1 MGYDETLS
9 YLYGLQKHGLKF
21 GLDNIRAILSLLG
34 EPQRAFRSIHI
45 AGTNG
50 KGSTSAMI
58 ERLLR
63 EAGMRTGL
71 FTSPHILSFKER
83 IRISGTKID
92 EKDVIGLTDE
102 IRRIIGDINPTF
114 FEFVT
119 AMAFLYF
126 MRRNVAI
133 AVIEV
138 GMGGRLDATNCVE
151 PEVSVITPI
160 GLDHKEF
167 LGRDLKEIASEK
179 AGIIKKGIPVVS
191 AAQEPPALE
200 VIENRAKELSSR
212 VFLEGRDFE
221 AVFRGHYPDG
231 IVIDYRSASLELSA
245 LKVSLRGRHQ
255 AQNAA
260 LALRA
265 VEEIV
270 KGDILKIKNSLSD
283 THWQGR
289 LERVSNEPEIIIDGA
304 HNPHSA
310 KALRYAI
317 EELYP
322 ERGITLILGIMSDK
336 DIEGIL
342 RELLPISDEVIFTA
356 PNYERAEP
364 PQRLKDRALGL
375 GYKAKVVDSIK
386 DAIGIAK
393 NLNPKNLILI
403 TGSFYTIGE
412 AKEALGYEAAL
423 MDLRESFKEQDP

>member
-34 EPQRAFRSIHI
+34 EPQKSFRSIHI

-50 KGSTSAMI
+50 KGSTSCMI

-63 EAGMRTGL
+63 ASGLKTGL
-71 FTSPHILSFKER
+71 FTSPHILRFTER
-83 IRISGTKID
+83 IQVLGEEITEES
-92 EKDVIGLTDE
+92 VIKLTDE
-102 IRRIIGDINPTF
+102 IRGLIGDMSPTF
-114 FEFVT
+114 FEFIT
-119 AMAFLYF
+119 AMGFLYF
-126 MRRNVAI
+126 MRKKVEI

-138 GMGGRLDATNCVE
+138 GMGGRLDATNVLE

-167 LGRDLKEIASEK
+167 LGRNLKEIASEK
-179 AGIIKKGIPVVS
+179 AGIIKKGIPVIS

-200 VIENRAKELSSR
+200 VIKSKAMEMSSEL
-212 VFLEGRDFE
+212 FLEGRDFKSI
-221 AVFRGHYPDG
+221 FRESYPDG
-231 IVIDYRSASLELSA
+231 IVIDYESNSIRLDWLG
-245 LKVSLRGRHQ
+245 VSLRGRHQ

-270 KGDILKIKNSLSD
+270 GDDILKIKDSLSD
-283 THWQGR
+283 IHWAGR
-289 LERVSNEPEIIIDGA
+289 LERVSDDPEIIIDGA

-310 KALRYAI
+310 QTLRDSI
-317 EELYP
+317 KELYP
-322 ERGITLILGIMSDK
+322 KRDITLILGIMSDK

-342 RELLPISDEVIFTA
+342 RALLPLASEIILTA

-364 PQRLKDRALGL
+364 PQRLRDRAQGL
-375 GYKAKVVDSIK
+375 GYGARVSESIK
-386 DAIGIAK
+386 DAIEIAK
-393 NLNPKNLILI
+393 TITPKNLILI

-412 AKEALGYEAAL
+412 AKEALGYKSVL
-423 MDLRESFKEQDP
+423 KGLRESFKENP

>member
-21 GLDNIRAILSLLG
+21 GLDNIRSMLSLLG

-63 EAGMRTGL
+63 EAGFRTGL
-71 FTSPHILSFKER
+71 FTSPHILSFTER
-83 IRISGTKID
+83 IRISGAEI
-92 EKDVIGLTDE
+92 EEADVIGLTDE
-102 IRRIIGDINPTF
+102 IRRVIGDMNPTF

-119 AMAFLYF
+119 AMGFLYF
-126 MRRNVAI
+126 MRKDVEI

-138 GMGGRLDATNCVE
+138 GMGGRLDATNLIE

-167 LGRDLKEIASEK
+167 LGRNLKEIALEK

-191 AAQEPPALE
+191 ASQEPPALE
-200 VIENRAKELSSR
+200 VIENRAKEASSR
-212 VFLEGRDFE
+212 LFLEGRDFE
-221 AVFRGHYPDG
+221 SVLRGHYPDG
-231 IVIDYRSASLELSA
+231 IVIDYRSPYSELKDI
-245 LKVSLRGRHQ
+245 KVSLRGRHQ
-255 AQNAA
+255 AQNSA
-260 LALRA
+260 LAIRA

-270 KGDILKIKNSLSD
+270 KGDILNLKDALSD
-283 THWQGR
+283 IIWQGR

-310 KALRYAI
+310 KTLRYAV

-322 ERGITLILGIMSDK
+322 EREITLILGIMSDK

-364 PQRLKDRALGL
+364 PHRLRDRALSL
-375 GYKAKVVDSIK
+375 GYRARVADSIK

-393 NLNPKNLILI
+393 TLKPKNLILI

-412 AKEALGYEAAL
+412 AKEALGYKATL